1 MPLQQTQR
9 APRLRGAD
17 TGSFGVLVV
26 DDQEIAGLGLR
37 VALSAQPWVRRCLFT
52 VDLPGAVALAT
63 RYDLHLA
70 VVGARVGGLDGV
82 TASRRLL
89 TRVPH
94 LRTIV
99 LGDVG
104 PLGGDDVRRA
114 GAWGSVGRD
123 WTARRIVEAVRAV
136 ARGERPPVVASGGG
150 SAGAGGGIL
159 SPQQLRVLRLIA
171 EGTTNR
177 EIAVALGLSPHTV
190 KDHVAELVRRLEVRN
205 RAQAVQQ
212 GQRLGLI
219 A

>member
-1 MPLQQTQR
+1 MPLQQQQR
-9 APRLRGAD
+9 GSRAEVAD
-17 TGSFGVLVV
+17 TGSFGVLVI

-52 VDLPGAVALAT
+52 LDLPGAVALAC
-63 RYDLHLA
+63 RYDIHLA

-104 PLGGDDVRRA
+104 PLGGDEVRRA

-123 WTARRIVEAVRAV
+123 WTARRIVEAVRGV
-136 ARGERPPVVASGGG
+136 ARGERPPAAPRGGG
-150 SAGAGGGIL
+150 AAGPGGGIL
-159 SPQQLRVLRLIA
+159 SPQQLRVLALIA

>member
-1 MPLQQTQR
+1 MPLQQQQR
-9 APRLRGAD
+9 GTRLDVAD

-52 VDLPGAVALAT
+52 LDLPGAVALAS
-63 RYDLHLA
+63 RYDIHLA
-70 VVGARVGGLDGV
+70 VIGARVGGLDGV

-104 PLGGDDVRRA
+104 PLDGDDVRRA

-123 WTARRIVEAVRAV
+123 WTARRIVEAVRGV
-136 ARGERPPVVASGGG
+136 ARGERPPAPSRGRG
-150 SAGAGGGIL
+150 AGAGGGVL
-159 SPQQLRVLRLIA
+159 SPQQLRVLTLIA

-177 EIAVALGLSPHTV
+177 EIAAALGLSPHTV